1 MSHPVGGFL
10 GSAASGALR
19 GRPRAFPTPP
29 ELFGARSAAGWAS
42 RGVRGAG
49 RWARV
54 GGGGG
59 GARGERDGSLC
70 LEAASW
76 LLTRTSPGLITSQVA
91 LPPKKSVFII
101 GEGCWR
107 RGGGGPQSGR
117 PFLRPRDP
125 AAAQIAEVRRNNFAE
140 GGRAPSGASKRHH
153 VIGAVHGLTLCTQGH
168 RFARGPRERMPRGGA
183 DRGPPVDAKS
193 PPAAGLRAWAL

>member
-1 MSHPVGGFL
+1 MSHPVDGFR

-42 RGVRGAG
+42 WGGRGGG

-59 GARGERDGSLC
+59 GGGGLTHRSKC
-70 LEAASW
+70 LEAASC
-76 LLTRTSPGLITSQVA
+76 LLTRTSPGRITSQVA
-91 LPPKKSVFII
+91 LSPKKSVFI

-117 PFLRPRDP
+117 PLLRPRDP
-125 AAAQIAEVRRNNFAE
+125 AAAQIAGVRRNNFSQ
-140 GGRAPSGASKRHH
+140 GDRAPFGARKRHL

>member
-1 MSHPVGGFL
+1 MGRKNNGHGESNGPQRISVSHPVGGFR

-42 RGVRGAG
+42 GGVRGAG

-59 GARGERDGSLC
+59 GVRGERDGSQC

-76 LLTRTSPGLITSQVA
+76 LLTRTSPGRITSQVA
-91 LPPKKSVFII
+91 LSPKKSVFI

-107 RGGGGPQSGR
+107 RGRGGPQSGR
-117 PFLRPRDP
+117 LLLRPRDP
-125 AAAQIAEVRRNNFAE
+125 AAAQIADVRRNNFAE
-140 GGRAPSGASKRHH
+140 GDRARAGARKRHL

-168 RFARGPRERMPRGGA
+168 RFARGPREQIPRSE
-183 DRGPPVDAKS
+183 RI
-193 PPAAGLRAWAL
+193 